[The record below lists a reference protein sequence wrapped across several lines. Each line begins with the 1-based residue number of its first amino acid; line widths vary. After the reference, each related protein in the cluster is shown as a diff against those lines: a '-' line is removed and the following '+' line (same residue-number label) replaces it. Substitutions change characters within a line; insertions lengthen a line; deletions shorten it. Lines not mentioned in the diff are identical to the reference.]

1 MRQFINI
8 VENHQSSQKY
18 TVTMSVTKIGE
29 EGSAL
34 IGVSVNAVNEEQAKS
49 LAVDKIN
56 QRYSFPKEIEITNLQ
71 LAGDEPDIKMPTTR
85 QRSPRPKKTKPVI
98 VNKTQ
103 LKGGRGIYP
112 TPANERWAEKG
123 DPFLIDISD
132 LDLHPDG
139 LAIAYS
145 AFFWNDKAGTETP
158 TTDKP
163 VSVTMVDGQ
172 YHVLDGYHRV
182 VKAHRHGHSQVLC
195 QEFI

>member
-8 VENHQSSQKY
+8 VESHQASQKY
-18 TVTMSVTKIGE
+18 SVTMSVTKIGE

-34 IGVSVNAVNEEQAKS
+34 IGVTVSAVNEEQAKS
-49 LAVDKIN
+49 LAVDKID
-56 QRYSFPKEIEITNLQ
+56 QRYSFPKEIVITDIQ
-71 LAGDEPDIKMPTTR
+71 LAGDEPAIKMPAPRKRT
-85 QRSPRPKKTKPVI
+85 PRPKKIKPVI
-98 VNKTQ
+98 VNKTR
-103 LKGGRGIYP
+103 LKGGRSIYP
-112 TPANERWAEKG
+112 TPTGERWIEKG

-139 LAIAYS
+139 LGTAYS
-145 AFFWNDKAGTETP
+145 AFFWNDKAGTETQ

-163 VSVTMVDGQ
+163 ISVTMVDGQ